1 MDGDGAVNDPQHLAC
16 DQWTAAKLAALIPR
30 PRANLTRYHGVLAPN
45 AKYRKLVVPRRWTK
59 KNRKHTTHSAL
70 SLAESEVP
78 LAPLSW
84 AERLKRMFK
93 IDIELCPRSGGKL
106 RVIATIT
113 QPDVIEK
120 VLDHAHQQQAPPR
133 KPPDHASGPINTRI
147 QFDAV

>member
-1 MDGDGAVNDPQHLAC
+1 V
-16 DQWTAAKLAALIPR
+16 R
-30 PRANLTRYHGVLAPN
+30 APN

-93 IDIELCPRSGGKL
+93 IDIELCPRCGGKL

-113 QPDVIEK
+113 QPDVIQK
-120 VLDHAHQQQAPPR
+120 ILDHAHQQQAPPR
-133 KPPDHASGPINTRI
+133 KPPDRASGPINTRI